1 MRTSIRQVSTEIALE
16 NFRLND
22 SSLEEDDKLGW
33 TMRIIR
39 AIEGQRT
46 GAIKKSIDAYP
57 LLATLV
63 NNPYSSPIPQ
73 RDGLRPIRDHAI
85 TLARERAI
93 RQLQALQQDAHSL
106 TPAEAQAR
114 RSHIMQTLRR
124 IAPGKATSL
133 QAIQAADGTVSANPQ
148 LMADALRTHWSH
160 VFCKRRLYKH
170 TLHQWLQEDLPS
182 DMSPEFPA
190 QSDTCW
196 QVTRE
201 DIAQA
206 VERSPNTSPGPDG
219 IPFKT
224 WRTLGHTAITIPHD
238 AYNTLS
244 SEGGEHI
251 MRSDYPD
258 FNHSDMVFLQKSVSG
273 SHSEWGDF
281 CTPEDTRPLNITN
294 SDNRLL
300 ANAVRLR
307 MEPILERWISPM
319 QRGVLSGRSNL
330 CNVIDVEEAMMH
342 TALTE
347 KEGAAIFF
355 DFKAAFPSVL
365 HEIIL
370 GVLQHIGIPQ
380 PLMTFITA
388 LYQDNHCSL
397 IIGGTRHQGFQLL
410 GGIRQGCPLSPL
422 CFAITADLLLRRLQR
437 LMPDALLRAYADD
450 LSIIVKNGTSA
461 FPRLINIFNEYAIIS
476 GLQLNLPKTVYVPLH
491 TTDLVTWSQEFQ
503 RLHPIWHDINIAS
516 KVKYLEFILGP
527 GRDHDSYF
535 KPIAKYIQRAS
546 DWNTVGCGLAL
557 STMAYNVY
565 ILQVRL
571 FVAQLDAPPTTWKQA
586 EAKVL
591 RKLLPGPAH
600 WFKPEALRSISSLG
614 FPKDFP
620 DLIELTKAIQDT
632 G

>member
-1 MRTSIRQVSTEIALE
+1 MRTAIRQVSTEITLE
-16 NFRLND
+16 NSRLND
-22 SSLEEDDKLGW
+22 SPLEEDDKLGW
-33 TMRIIR
+33 AMRLIR

-46 GAIKKSIDAYP
+46 GTIKKAIDAYP

-63 NNPYSSPIPQ
+63 NNPYTSQILQ
-73 RDGLRPIRDHAI
+73 RDSLRPIRDHAI

-93 RQLQALQQDAHSL
+93 RQLQALQQDAHSFTL
-106 TPAEAQAR
+106 AEAQAR

-124 IAPGKATSL
+124 IAPGKAISL
-133 QAIQAADGTVSANPQ
+133 QCIQAADGTVSANPQ
-148 LMADALRTHWSH
+148 LMADALRTHWSQ
-160 VFCKRRLYKH
+160 VFCKRRIHKH

-182 DMSPEFPA
+182 DMSPELPA

-206 VERSPNTSPGPDG
+206 VERPPNTSPGPDG
-219 IPFKT
+219 IPFKA
-224 WRTLGHTAITIPHD
+224 WRTLGHTAITILHE

-251 MRSDYPD
+251 MRPDYPD
-258 FNHSDMVFLQKSVSG
+258 FIHSDIVFLKKFVSG

-319 QRGVLSGRSNL
+319 QRGFLSGRSML
-330 CNVIDVEEAMMH
+330 PNVIDVEEAMMH

-347 KEGAAIFF
+347 EEGAAISF

-365 HEIIL
+365 HEFIIS
-370 GVLQHIGIPQ
+370 VQHIGIPQ
-380 PLMTFITA
+380 FLMTFITA
-388 LYQDNHCSL
+388 LYQDNRCSL

-410 GGIRQGCPLSPL
+410 SGIRQGCPLSPL
-422 CFAITADLLLRRLQR
+422 CFAIAADLLLRRLQR

-450 LSIIVKNGTSA
+450 LSISVKNGTSA
-461 FPRLINIFNEYAIIS
+461 LPLLIKIFNEYAIIS
-476 GLQLNLPKTVYVPLH
+476 GLQLNLPKPVYVLLH
-491 TTDLVTWSQEFQ
+491 TTDLGHWSREFQ
-503 RLHPIWHDINIAS
+503 RLHPIWRDINIAS
-516 KVKYLEFILGP
+516 KAKYLGFILGP
-527 GRDHDSYF
+527 GREHDTYF

-557 STMAYNVY
+557 STMAYNVF
-565 ILQVRL
+565 IFSLFPFLRRNWMRHPPHGNKPKLKFSENSCQDRL
-571 FVAQLDAPPTTWKQA
+571 TGSSQ
-586 EAKVL
+586 
-591 RKLLPGPAH
+591 KLSDPSPGWASP
-600 WFKPEALRSISSLG
+600 RTSRI
-614 FPKDFP
+614 
-620 DLIELTKAIQDT
+620 
-632 G
+632 